1 TCKSV
6 SKQTISSPFRIN
18 TYEKQAGGGGRLASA
33 LFIPPIC
40 AVLQTLALDQEY
52 KPMGGRKK
60 GHCSMTKRTGSHF
73 TVREDPMAAISRRG
87 FAIHLSAETRPWL
100 CPSGV
105 FACKALLIGS
115 ELPHFLAPAVLL
127 FPIHAGPPAAGL
139 SA

>member
-1 TCKSV
+1 Y
-6 SKQTISSPFRIN
+6 SSHPSARCC
-18 TYEKQAGGGGRLASA
+18 RL
-33 LFIPPIC
+33 LLWIR
-40 AVLQTLALDQEY
+40 EY
-52 KPMGGRKK
+52 KPMGARKK
-60 GHCSMTKRTGSHF
+60 GHCSMTKLTGRRF

-139 SA
+139 PLDTQCPASGDSSRYLLQAPLLSPAA